1 MPRFS
6 TEVNVDEWV
15 DADVDISVSDFF
27 DEMDEYDMKEMANLL
42 RRSGYSVGPEVESR
56 AIDGQ
61 DFQEALRKLAA
72 AYYSLSNEDIAP
84 IMELAK
90 RF

>member
-6 TEVNVDEWV
+6 KEVDVDEYV
-15 DADVDISVSDFF
+15 DVDLDIDVEEYFE
-27 DEMDEYDMKEMANLL
+27 EMDEEECKEMARLL
-42 RRSGYSVGPEVESR
+42 RKGGYKVGPVGESTT
-56 AIDGQ
+56 IDGEE
-61 DFQEALRKLAA
+61 FQEALRKLAA

-84 IMELAK
+84 ILKLAS

>member
-1 MPRFS
+1 MPIFN
-6 TEVNVDEWV
+6 ELVDVSDWV
-15 DADVDISVSDFF
+15 DIEIDVDDFY
-27 DEMDEYDMKEMANLL
+27 EHMDTEERKEMAKLL
-42 RRSGYSVGPEVESR
+42 YQGGYDVLPAVESR

-84 IMELAK
+84 IMQLAK

>member
-1 MPRFS
+1 MPS
-6 TEVNVDEWV
+6 INTEVNVDEWV
-15 DADVDISVSDFF
+15 DVDVNISVVDFF
-27 DEMDEYDMKEMANLL
+27 DEMDEYDMKEMAGLL
-42 RRSGYSVGPEVESR
+42 RKNGYSVGPEVESR

-61 DFQEALRKLAA
+61 EFQEALRKLAA

-84 IMELAK
+84 IIQLAK

>member
-1 MPRFS
+1 MPTFN
-6 TEVNVDEWV
+6 ELVDVSDWV
-15 DADVDISVSDFF
+15 DIEIDVDDFY
-27 DEMDEYDMKEMANLL
+27 EHMDTSERKEMAKLL
-42 RRSGYSVGPEVESR
+42 SQGGYDVLPTVDSR
-56 AIDGQ
+56 AVDGQ

-84 IMELAK
+84 IMQLAK

>member
-6 TEVNVDEWV
+6 TEVNIDEWV
-15 DADVDISVSDFF
+15 DADVDVDVIDFF
-27 DEMDEYDMKEMANLL
+27 DEMDEDEKKEMAALL
-42 RRSGYSVGPEVESR
+42 QKEGYGPVSIESHST
-56 AIDGQ
+56 DGEE
-61 DFQEALRKLAA
+61 FQEALRKLAA

-84 IMELAK
+84 IMQLAK